1 MAMRISHRYGRTR
14 VWERNAGAGLGH
26 PVYVVVDSNMD
37 ELPLD
42 EYLAAAGCD
51 SEKLTRQVS
60 GTKVLAGIARKLNKW
75 KEVRPWLDLDEADED
90 AITHDYQ
97 TTERRRSALKACHPA
112 PIC

>member
-1 MAMRISHRYGRTR
+1 MSSIHCLPLEYYGGVAVPAHSVQT
-14 VWERNAGAGLGH
+14 G
-26 PVYVVVDSNMD
+26 SNMD
-37 ELPLD
+37 EPSLD

-90 AITHDYQ
+90 AITHDIDNIFILSMH
-97 TTERRRSALKACHPA
+97 TTTKPRRDEGQP
-112 PIC
+112 

>member
-1 MAMRISHRYGRTR
+1 
-14 VWERNAGAGLGH
+14 
-26 PVYVVVDSNMD
+26 MD
-37 ELPLD
+37 ELPLSLD

-97 TTERRRSALKACHPA
+97 TTERRRSALKTCHSA
-112 PIC
+112 PIY